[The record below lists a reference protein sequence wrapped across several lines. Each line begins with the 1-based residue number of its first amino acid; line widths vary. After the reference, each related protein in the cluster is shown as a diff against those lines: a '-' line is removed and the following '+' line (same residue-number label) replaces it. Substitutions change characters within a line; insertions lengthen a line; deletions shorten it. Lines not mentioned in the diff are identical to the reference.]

1 MYLPRTPSCR
11 VAHPKSVRNAAVLN
25 SVDKG
30 IANVTAELVA
40 QGMYE
45 DTLIVLT
52 SDVRTSGVSSYVCR
66 SFSQRRCQN
75 GGDCESGA
83 GEGPDRNPTADR
95 YGPSNNAPLRGR
107 KCEPWDGGTRTM
119 ALVSGGFISPS
130 LRGTSSDVLMHV
142 ADWFVSCHDIT
153 GTILVAF
160 SRYQRCRCGQATLS
174 VIAGVDPSDA
184 VEYRGKLRDI
194 DGAPQKSR
202 RHLTCRLS

>member
-1 MYLPRTPSCR
+1 M
-11 VAHPKSVRNAAVLN
+11 LN

-52 SDVRTSGVSSYVCR
+52 SD
-66 SFSQRRCQN
+66 N

-119 ALVSGGFISPS
+119 ALVSGGFIPPP

-153 GTILVAF
+153 GTIWVAF

-194 DGAPQKSR
+194 DGTPQKSR